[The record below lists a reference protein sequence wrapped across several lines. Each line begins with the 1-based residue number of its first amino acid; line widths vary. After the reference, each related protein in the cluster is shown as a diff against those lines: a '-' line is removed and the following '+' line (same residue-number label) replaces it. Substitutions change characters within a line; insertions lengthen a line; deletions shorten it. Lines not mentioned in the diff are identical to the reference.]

1 MRIQFLAV
9 ALSICLMTGMQSAG
23 AVETAAPVRLKDLVR
38 VDSARPNPLVGY
50 GLVTG
55 LAGTGDSSR
64 SRATAQSIANALNRL
79 GLNVEPSLLNSRNTA
94 AVLVTASLPPFA
106 NVGDPLDI
114 NVSSLGDARSLA
126 GGNLLMTPLQG
137 PNDVVY
143 ALAQGPVTVG
153 GFRYDAFGNLVQKNH
168 PTVGMIS
175 AGATVEKR
183 MMTAV
188 LTEEGA
194 LHLLLKEPDFT
205 TAGRIVD
212 VLREEFGGSGQGTA
226 VIAAGPDRI
235 VLRLNQGEQLQ
246 MVDVL
251 RRIEGLTVV
260 PDLMARVVVNERTG
274 TIVSGGDVRLAA
286 ASVTHGDLRVNIET
300 DYLVSQPGFV
310 SRTGDGVRT
319 AIVPDTTITATES
332 VSQTVSVAAGT
343 SVTDL
348 ALALNRIS
356 ASPRDIIT
364 IFQALHR
371 ARALHAELI
380 IQ

>member
-1 MRIQFLAV
+1 MRAPLLLLVLLSCLANAV
-9 ALSICLMTGMQSAG
+9 QGAAG
-23 AVETAAPVRLKDLVR
+23 DTAAPIRLKDLVR
-38 VDSARPNPLVGY
+38 IDNARPNPLVGY

-55 LAGTGDSSR
+55 LAGTGDSAR
-64 SRATAQSIANALNRL
+64 SRATSQSIANTLNRL
-79 GLNVEPSLLNSRNTA
+79 GVNVDPALLNSRNTA

-106 NVGDPLDI
+106 NVGDPLDV
-114 NVSSLGDARSLA
+114 NVSSLGDARSIA
-126 GGNLLMTPLQG
+126 GGTLLMTPLQG
-137 PNDVVY
+137 PNDAVY

-168 PTVGMIS
+168 PTVGTIS

-194 LHLLLKEPDFT
+194 LHLILKEPDFT
-205 TAGRIVD
+205 TADRIVD
-212 VLREEFGGSGQGTA
+212 ALLDEFGQGRQGTD
-226 VIAAGPDRI
+226 ILAAGPDRI
-235 VLRLNQGEQLQ
+235 VFRLARQEQLQ
-246 MVDVL
+246 LVDVL

-260 PDLMARVVVNERTG
+260 PDLVARVVVNERTG
-274 TIVSGGDVRLAA
+274 TIVSGGDVRLAS

-310 SRTGDGVRT
+310 SRTGGGVRT
-319 AIVPDTTITATES
+319 AIVPDTRITAEES
-332 VSQTVSVAAGT
+332 ATHTVSIAAGAT
-343 SVTDL
+343 IGDL
-348 ALALNRIS
+348 AVALNRIS
-356 ASPRDIIT
+356 ASPRDVIT

-371 ARALHAELI
+371 AGALHADLI

>member
-1 MRIQFLAV
+1 MRIYL
-9 ALSICLMTGMQSAG
+9 ALSALIALLLAGPSA
-23 AVETAAPVRLKDLVR
+23 AVETSAPVRLKDLVR
-38 VDSARPNPLVGY
+38 IDNARSNPLVGY

-64 SRATAQSIANALNRL
+64 SRATTQSIANTLNRL
-79 GLNVEPSLLNSRNTA
+79 GLNVDPALLNSRNTA

-106 NVGDPLDI
+106 NVGDTLDI
-114 NVSSLGDARSLA
+114 NVSSLGDARSIA
-126 GGNLLMTPLQG
+126 GGTLLMTPLQG
-137 PNDVVY
+137 PNDVIY

-168 PTVGMIS
+168 PTVGVVS

-183 MMTAV
+183 MTTTV
-188 LTEEGA
+188 LTEEGT
-194 LHLLLKEPDFT
+194 LHLILREPDFT

-212 VLREEFGGSGQGTA
+212 ALLGEFGNKRQGRD
-226 VIAAGPDRI
+226 ILAAGPDRI
-235 VLRLNQGEQLQ
+235 LVRLADYEQMQ

-251 RRIEGLTVV
+251 RRIEALTVV
-260 PDLMARVVVNERTG
+260 PDLVARVVVNERTG

-286 ASVTHGDLRVNIET
+286 ASITHGDLRVNIET

-310 SRTGDGVRT
+310 SRTGGGVRT

-332 VSQTVSVAAGT
+332 SSHTVSVGAGAT
-343 SVTDL
+343 VTDL
-348 ALALNRIS
+348 AVALNRIS
-356 ASPRDIIT
+356 ATPRDVIT

-371 ARALHAELI
+371 AGALRAEFI